1 MVRAGARAS
10 VHTLYDS
17 PPIEAYQSDDFLGH
31 TLLARLARAA
41 MDAGMDRVDCQKFI
55 TCGAYGENGPGF
67 EVDEVR

>member
-1 MVRAGARAS
+1 MAGARAS

-17 PPIEAYQSDDFLGH
+17 PPIEAYQSDDLVGY

-41 MDAGMDRVDCQKFI
+41 WLAGMVRVDCQEFG
-55 TCGAYGENGPGF
+55 TRGAYGEDRPGF